1 MVTLKK
7 ILKMK
12 NSFNPF
18 IIKGYLS
25 KEYFCDREKELNIL
39 LRNSQN
45 GSNTTLISPRKMGK
59 SGLIYRFFEDLEVE
73 NSLQSIYVDIYSSR
87 SLKDFIKLMAEAI
100 LQKFPEKSAI
110 GKKFMKL
117 LKGLRPL
124 ISFNPLT
131 GVPQIQIEFQSSQEI
146 NYTLKGLFTFLEE
159 QNTPIIIAIDE
170 FQQIAEYPEKNV
182 EALLRTYIQ
191 QLKNIHFIFCGSNK
205 SMMTEMF
212 SSANRPFFAGARLLY
227 LDKLENSSY
236 KPFISNHFEIYKRHI
251 KDDALEAILSS
262 TKSHTYYTQ
271 NLCNYIFSM
280 GVKVIDVDVIKSAM
294 AEILRENESFFF
306 QYRQLLTPD
315 QWNFMIAVAKENEV
329 SQVTAQK
336 FISKYHIGSPANS
349 RRILKSL
356 IEKELI
362 LENTSIEKSSYQIY
376 DVFLSRWLETK
387 Y

>member
-1 MVTLKK
+1 
-7 ILKMK
+7 MK

-39 LRNSQN
+39 LRNAQN
-45 GSNTTLISPRKMGK
+45 GSNTTIISPRKMGK
-59 SGLIYRFFEDLEVE
+59 SGLIFRFFEDLGVE

-131 GVPQIQIEFQSSQEI
+131 GIPQIQIEFQSSQEI
-146 NYTLKGLFTFLEE
+146 NYTLQGLFTFLEE

-212 SSANRPFFAGARLLY
+212 SQANRPFFAGARLLY
-227 LDKLENSSY
+227 LEKLEYSSY
-236 KPFISNHFEIYKRHI
+236 KPFISNHFEINKRQI

-280 GVKVIDVDVIKSAM
+280 GAKVIDVDVIKSAM

-315 QWNFMIAVAKENEV
+315 QWNFMIAVAKENEPALFILKIKKV
-329 SQVTAQK
+329 LNLLQ
-336 FISKYHIGSPANS
+336 ISKIITIFALTIKNQKKNFFHGQ
-349 RRILKSL
+349 K
-356 IEKELI
+356 
-362 LENTSIEKSSYQIY
+362 
-376 DVFLSRWLETK
+376 
-387 Y
+387 